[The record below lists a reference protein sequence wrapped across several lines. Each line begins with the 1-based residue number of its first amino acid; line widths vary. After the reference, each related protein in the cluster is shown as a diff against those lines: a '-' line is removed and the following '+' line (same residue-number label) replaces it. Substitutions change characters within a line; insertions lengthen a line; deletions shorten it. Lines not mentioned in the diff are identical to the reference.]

1 MRWEPFRIILIVA
14 TLSCLVILV
23 HVRQPQ
29 ARTRQLLGL
38 GYLFGLSVILFTPLS
53 FDGTAIYVMP
63 AGVGQVNL
71 SRLYLHGLGF
81 IENIILTIPLGW
93 GIKRHFHHYPLL
105 GLGLTGLLVGASI
118 ESLQY
123 FMSQHWL
130 INRSSDINDV
140 IANATGILIGGL
152 VAATFNLWPST
163 ARQASRI
170 TDHNCILK
178 LAPLAGCLMLDCAVN
193 HGMALNL
200 NSQTQ

>member
-38 GYLFGLSVILFTPLS
+38 GYLFGLSGILFTPLS

-71 SRLYLHGLGF
+71 SRLYLHGLDF

-152 VAATFNLWPST
+152 VAATFKFVAQHRKTSV
-163 ARQASRI
+163 
-170 TDHNCILK
+170 TDYWSQLYPEACTPL
-178 LAPLAGCLMLDCAVN
+178 LAA
-193 HGMALNL
+193 
-200 NSQTQ
+200 

>member
-1 MRWEPFRIILIVA
+1 MHALGTVQNYFN
-14 TLSCLVILV
+14 SCN
-23 HVRQPQ
+23 
-29 ARTRQLLGL
+29 TK
-38 GYLFGLSVILFTPLS
+38 LFGDSCPRSPAT
-53 FDGTAIYVMP
+53 

-81 IENIILTIPLGW
+81 IENIILTFPLGW

-140 IANATGILIGGL
+140 IANATGILIGGP
-152 VAATFNLWPST
+152 VAATFQFVAQHRKTSV
-163 ARQASRI
+163 
-170 TDHNCILK
+170 TDY
-178 LAPLAGCLMLDCAVN
+178 
-193 HGMALNL
+193 
-200 NSQTQ
+200 

>member
-105 GLGLTGLLVGASI
+105 GFGLTGLLVGASI

-140 IANATGILIGGL
+140 IANAAGILLGGL
-152 VAATFNLWPST
+152 VAATCQFVAQRRKTSV
-163 ARQASRI
+163 A
-170 TDHNCILK
+170 DY
-178 LAPLAGCLMLDCAVN
+178 
-193 HGMALNL
+193 
-200 NSQTQ
+200 

>member
-1 MRWEPFRIILIVA
+1 M
-14 TLSCLVILV
+14 ILV

-93 GIKRHFHHYPLL
+93 GI
-105 GLGLTGLLVGASI
+105 
-118 ESLQY
+118 
-123 FMSQHWL
+123 
-130 INRSSDINDV
+130 
-140 IANATGILIGGL
+140 
-152 VAATFNLWPST
+152 
-163 ARQASRI
+163 
-170 TDHNCILK
+170 
-178 LAPLAGCLMLDCAVN
+178 
-193 HGMALNL
+193 
-200 NSQTQ
+200 

>member
-118 ESLQY
+118 ESL
-123 FMSQHWL
+123 
-130 INRSSDINDV
+130 
-140 IANATGILIGGL
+140 
-152 VAATFNLWPST
+152 
-163 ARQASRI
+163 
-170 TDHNCILK
+170 
-178 LAPLAGCLMLDCAVN
+178 
-193 HGMALNL
+193 
-200 NSQTQ
+200 